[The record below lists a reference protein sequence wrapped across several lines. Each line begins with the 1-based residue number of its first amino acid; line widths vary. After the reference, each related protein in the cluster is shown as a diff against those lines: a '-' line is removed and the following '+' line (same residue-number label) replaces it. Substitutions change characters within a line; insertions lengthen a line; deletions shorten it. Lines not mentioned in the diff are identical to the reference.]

1 MPALDAPAG
10 ELEFVRAHLPS
21 SPARVL
27 EVGAGG
33 GELARILVADG
44 HDVIAVDPEA
54 PDGPPFRRERVEEH
68 DGAGY
73 DVVVAARSLHH
84 VDDLDAVVAKLAR
97 IGRRLVLAE
106 FAWERIDP
114 ATGAWLDERRAAL
127 PDSGRPSAAEWLER
141 IEHLHRGDA
150 MRATLDR
157 HFDERSFEWTPY
169 LSYYLRDA
177 DESAEDA
184 AIERGEIAAVG
195 FRYVGESAASR
206 TT

>member
-1 MPALDAPAG
+1 VPELDAPAG
-10 ELEFVRAHLPS
+10 ELEFVRAHLPPAS
-21 SPARVL
+21 ARVL

-44 HDVIAVDPEA
+44 HDVTAIDPEA
-54 PDGPPFRRERVEEH
+54 PDGPPFLRERLEEH

-84 VDDLDAVVAKLAR
+84 VDDLEAVVAKLAR

-150 MRATLDR
+150 MRAALDR
-157 HFDERSFEWTPY
+157 HFVELEFAWTPY
-169 LSYYLRDA
+169 LAYYLRDP
-177 DESAEDA
+177 DDGAEVA
-184 AIERGEIAAVG
+184 AIERGEIAAIG
-195 FRYVGESAASR
+195 FRFVGDPR
-206 TT
+206 